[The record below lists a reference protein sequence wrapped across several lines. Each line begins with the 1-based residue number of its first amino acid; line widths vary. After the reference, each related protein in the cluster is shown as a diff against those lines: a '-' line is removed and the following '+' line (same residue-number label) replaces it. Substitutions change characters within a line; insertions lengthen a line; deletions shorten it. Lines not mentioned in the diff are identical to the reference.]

1 MTASMPDLHV
11 IVRFGK
17 GVPYDVQ
24 AKGLFECE
32 KLLRDVAEKLTGERL
47 WIEVFKE
54 TMGDDS
60 KLRVLMTPE
69 QRKNL

>member
-1 MTASMPDLHV
+1 MTEIPDLHV
-11 IVRFGK
+11 IVKFGK
-17 GVPYDVQ
+17 AIAPDVQ
-24 AKGLFECE
+24 GRALLAFER
-32 KLLRDVAEKLTGERL
+32 LLRDMTEHKL

-60 KLRVLMTPE
+60 KLRRLMTPE